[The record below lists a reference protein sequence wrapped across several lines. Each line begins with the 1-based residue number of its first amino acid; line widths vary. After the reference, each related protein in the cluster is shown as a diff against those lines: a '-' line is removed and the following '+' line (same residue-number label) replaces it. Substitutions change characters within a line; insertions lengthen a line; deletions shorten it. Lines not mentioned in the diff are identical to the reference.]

1 MPRSLEITKEAALS
15 FRDQLREARLKA
27 QADAEAFEEIVFV
40 LERLG
45 CYLRKAQGDL
55 GKYRP
60 YLIGLASRSALF
72 DAALDGSLELHT
84 PFPASY
90 DIVKEARNS
99 MMHGGD
105 FARIA
110 TRHAVELALVLEN
123 ALSPPNGRNN
133 SERVADFMVRSPTC
147 ATLWHP
153 LNFIRQAM
161 LANSFSYLPVNTGAE
176 AKASWQ
182 LVSDTELVKYLR
194 LRPDGVLLKARL
206 VQRLEQAL
214 KGDGPKLVL
223 IEAQR
228 CGPSS
233 AVKQVLAN
241 RPDWDGR
248 PILVTRGNSH
258 ELLGI
263 LTPYDLL

>member
-1 MPRSLEITKEAALS
+1 MPRSLEISRQAALS

-27 QADAEAFEEIVFV
+27 QADAEAFDEIVFV

-45 CYLRKAQGDL
+45 CYLRNAQGDL

-60 YLIGLASRSALF
+60 YIIGLASRSELF
-72 DAALDGSLELHT
+72 HAAPDASLEPHT
-84 PFPASY
+84 PFPVLY
-90 DIVKEARNS
+90 DRVKEARNS
-99 MMHGGD
+99 KMHGGD
-105 FARIA
+105 SARIA
-110 TRHAVELALVLEN
+110 TQHADQLAQVLED
-123 ALSPPNGRNN
+123 ALMRPNGQNN
-133 SERVADFMVRSPTC
+133 HDQVADFMARNPTC
-147 ATLWHP
+147 AALWHP

-161 LANSFSYLPVNTGAE
+161 LANSFSYLPVNTGTE

-182 LVSDTELVKYLR
+182 LVSDRELVKYLR
-194 LRPDGVLLKARL
+194 LRPDGVLLRSLL

-214 KGDGPKLVL
+214 TGNGPKLVL
-223 IEAQR
+223 IEAQT
-228 CGPSS
+228 CGSS
-233 AVKQVLAN
+233 NAVKQVLAD

>member
-1 MPRSLEITKEAALS
+1 M
-15 FRDQLREARLKA
+15 
-27 QADAEAFEEIVFV
+27 

-45 CYLRKAQGDL
+45 SYLRQKQGDL

-60 YLIGLASRSALF
+60 YIIGLASRSALF
-72 DAALDGSLELHT
+72 DGAPDGSSELHAR
-84 PFPASY
+84 FPVSY

-99 MMHGGD
+99 KMHGGD

-110 TRHAVELALVLEN
+110 THHAVQLALVLED
-123 ALSPPNGRNN
+123 ALMHPNGQNN
-133 SERVADFMVRSPTC
+133 HDKVADFIVRNTTC
-147 ATLWHP
+147 AALWHP

-161 LANSFSYLPVNTGAE
+161 LANSFSYLPVNTGTE

-182 LVSDTELVKYLR
+182 LVSDRELVKYLR
-194 LRPDGVLLKARL
+194 LRPDSVPLRTIL
-206 VQRLEQAL
+206 VRRLEQAL

-223 IEAQR
+223 LEAQT
-228 CGPSS
+228 CGPSN
-233 AVKQVLAN
+233 AVKQVLAAL
-241 RPDWDGR
+241 PAWDGR
-248 PILVTRGNSH
+248 PVLVTRGNSH

>member
-1 MPRSLEITKEAALS
+1 MPRNLEISREAALS

-27 QADAEAFEEIVFV
+27 QADAEAFDGIVFV

-55 GKYRP
+55 GRYRP
-60 YLIGLASRSALF
+60 YIIGLASCSALF
-72 DAALDGSLELHT
+72 HAAPDASLEPHT
-84 PFPASY
+84 PFPVLY
-90 DIVKEARNS
+90 DRVKVARNS
-99 MMHGGD
+99 KMHGGD
-105 FARIA
+105 SARIA
-110 TRHAVELALVLEN
+110 TQHADQLAQVLED
-123 ALSPPNGRNN
+123 ALMRPNGQNN
-133 SERVADFMVRSPTC
+133 HDQVGDFMARNPTC
-147 ATLWHP
+147 AALWHP

-161 LANSFSYLPVNTGAE
+161 LANSFSYLPVNTGTE

-182 LVSDTELVKYLR
+182 LVSDRELVKYLR
-194 LRPDGVLLKARL
+194 LRPDGVLLRSLL

-214 KGDGPKLVL
+214 TGNGPELVL
-223 IEAQR
+223 IEAQT
-228 CGPSS
+228 CGPSN
-233 AVKQVLAN
+233 AVKQVLAD